1 MIIMVFFFNFIATPI
16 STPGCEYAFG
26 IYPDSPECST
36 TYLKCAHG
44 EPSQHHCD
52 DGLAYDE
59 RIHGCNWP
67 DQLLHICN
75 PEGEFF
81 FFAWI
86 IWLNLH
92 SLTYFFN
99 EFWFGCSCCW
109 FQMSSK
115 SRFRFAISTFL
126 AISTIS
132 NSRR

>member
-1 MIIMVFFFNFIATPI
+1 MSFVTATPI

-67 DQLLHICN
+67 DQLLDICN
-75 PEGEFF
+75 PEGDL
-81 FFAWI
+81 
-86 IWLNLH
+86 LNQF
-92 SLTYFFN
+92 LTI
-99 EFWFGCSCCW
+99 
-109 FQMSSK
+109 
-115 SRFRFAISTFL
+115 RISH
-126 AISTIS
+126 
-132 NSRR
+132 